1 MNQQGGVLMKKWLGI
16 LLACILAFNLFPAAG
31 EEAGIA
37 NTEAQ
42 EEQVVYDYNDLT
54 IGNPTQMNGQFFT
67 ALWGSHTS
75 DIDVRQLT
83 AGYNLIRWDGETSLF
98 RFDHTVVS
106 GAAIGDDLDGNRR
119 YMISLYKDLYF
130 SVGTRIDS

>member
-1 MNQQGGVLMKKWLGI
+1 MKKWLGI
-16 LLACILAFNLFPAAG
+16 LLACILILNLLPAIG
-31 EEAGIA
+31 EEAGTA
-37 NTEAQ
+37 NADAREDRPG
-42 EEQVVYDYNDLT
+42 YDYNDLV

-83 AGYNLIRWDGETSLF
+83 TGYNLIRWDGETSLF

-106 GAAIGDDLDGNRR
+106 RW
-119 YMISLYKDLYF
+119 K
-130 SVGTRIDS
+130 SVV